1 MGHVRG
7 RCSAERADAHSPVIL
22 TAVCAAYASLRVLI
36 AVPWIA
42 RVTVAKGAAGRVPG
56 LSSWSYPGREQ
67 SSGSPE
73 RTTK

>member
-1 MGHVRG
+1 MS
-7 RCSAERADAHSPVIL
+7 SAERGDALSPVFL
-22 TAVCAAYASLRVLI
+22 TADRAARAPPRALI
-36 AVPWIA
+36 AVQWIA
-42 RVTVAKGAAGRVPG
+42 RVTVVEGAAGRVPG